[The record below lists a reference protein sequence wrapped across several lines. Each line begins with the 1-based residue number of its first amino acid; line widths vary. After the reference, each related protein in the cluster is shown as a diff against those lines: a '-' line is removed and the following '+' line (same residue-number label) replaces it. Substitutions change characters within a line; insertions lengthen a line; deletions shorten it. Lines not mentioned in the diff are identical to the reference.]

1 MTIREQLEA
10 EMDRE
15 EIKELEEE
23 NDDNSECNKMDDFDT
38 DINLDSDWSY
48 PNQRALDCWR

>member
-10 EMDRE
+10 KMDRE

-23 NDDNSECNKMDDFDT
+23 NANNSECNKMGDFDSN
-38 DINLDSDWSY
+38 INLDSD
-48 PNQRALDCWR
+48 

>member
-1 MTIREQLEA
+1 MTIREQLEV

-23 NDDNSECNKMDDFDT
+23 NANNSECNKMGDFDSN
-38 DINLDSDWSY
+38 INFDSD
-48 PNQRALDCWR
+48 